1 LTNVPK
7 NTAYEFVTV
16 EGYINCLLSKLM
28 AYGAAYKLVNAGNI
42 LGKLI
47 ALPAIRFEFS
57 SLLFF
62 VSIKFVSS
70 VTLRFLVRTIA
81 RVSLVAVNIP
91 KVILAFRVFL
101 ATQ

>member
-1 LTNVPK
+1 
-7 NTAYEFVTV
+7 
-16 EGYINCLLSKLM
+16 M